1 MKDWTTKDFRKAA
14 FAVGIG
20 LTVGKGIGDL
30 INAAL
35 SGWAI
40 GLAKGLAKNGNKTAQ
55 EVCKK
60 AEIDYEPKENDEK
73 HYTKMKIGFHA

>member
-14 FAVGIG
+14 FAVGVG
-20 LTVGKGIGDL
+20 LTVGKGVGDL

-40 GLAKGLAKNGNKTAQ
+40 GLTKGLAKNGNKTAQ
-55 EVCKK
+55 EICKK
-60 AEIDYEPKENDEK
+60 AKIDYEPKENDEDDW
-73 HYTKMKIGFHA
+73 MI

>member
-20 LTVGKGIGDL
+20 FTIGKGIGGM

-40 GLAKGLAKNGNKTAQ
+40 GLTKGLAKSGNKTAQ
-55 EVCKK
+55 EICKK
-60 AEIDYEPKENDEK
+60 AEIDYEPKENDEE
-73 HYTKMKIGFHA
+73 HYAKMKIGFHA

>member
-20 LTVGKGIGDL
+20 LTVGKSVGHIID
-30 INAAL
+30 AAL
-35 SGWAI
+35 NGAAI

>member
-20 LTVGKGIGDL
+20 LTVGKEIGEL
-30 INAAL
+30 INAVL
-35 SGWAI
+35 SIATI
-40 GLAKGLAKNGNKTAQ
+40 DLTKFLANNGNKTAQ

-60 AEIDYEPKENDEK
+60 AKIDYEPKENDEDD
-73 HYTKMKIGFHA
+73 